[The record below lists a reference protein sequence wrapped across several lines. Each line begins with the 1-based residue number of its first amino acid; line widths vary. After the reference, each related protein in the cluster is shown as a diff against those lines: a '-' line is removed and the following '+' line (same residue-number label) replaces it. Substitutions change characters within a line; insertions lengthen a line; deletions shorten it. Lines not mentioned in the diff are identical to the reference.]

1 VAGEKILI
9 IDLDTGLLETVAKQ
23 VLSPHGFRPLFARGQ
38 DEGLKVAEDESP
50 HLLLLHLPMDSSL
63 RLLRRLAQADHLIP
77 SILLVERESDYVA
90 VEFLRLGVRDYLVY
104 PFATEDVL
112 PAVRRAL
119 GQEACSPDY
128 RQVAGDLAVFNREL
142 EQRVKEFSV
151 LLGIGRSVNSLL
163 DLDLVLNRVTEAA
176 VFITGAE
183 EGYLLLLDSET
194 GELRLRAAQNLGE
207 VQAQGFSLRVE
218 DSMAGMAVSS
228 GKPILLSG
236 DGTQNLK
243 VKTGYLV
250 KSLLNVPLKANG
262 RVIGVLGVDN
272 QVSKAGFTL
281 THLRR
286 LSALADVAATAV
298 ENARQYT
305 ELHQKLTRRVKEVAT
320 LQAVAGQ
327 LSGVTD
333 FDVGA
338 RLALS
343 LALRA
348 TNAEAGVLAW
358 AVGEQNHPTFYVS
371 QGSLGE
377 LVLTHH
383 NGATPERWWDEQ
395 TLQAVIEMGQPIL
408 KDDLGVEGN
417 GHNTHARSRM
427 AVPMR
432 RGKRVIG
439 AIDLESS
446 LPHAFTQDDLQ
457 FVISVA
463 DQVAIAL
470 EGTVLQ
476 ERAQTERERLSLLM
490 EAVDNA
496 VWLVDADLRLL
507 AQNEV
512 ASDMLGWPLSETMS
526 RSVYEL
532 VPSGDTSPE
541 GAYGAAN
548 NLCQVLSQAMEERRR
563 ISFPQ
568 GELADD
574 GMLLATR
581 DGRPVLVRGQVLPV
595 VREGRAVG
603 AVCAFRQV
611 RPEKADERIR
621 FEFANMASHL
631 LRSPL
636 SFIQA
641 SIDLMLSSEFEV
653 EEQRAM
659 LNKMREQS
667 QRIAEFVKDLLEIS
681 RMETGKVRVY
691 AEPVVLVPLIERV
704 LDLIR
709 TEETRYVLSFN
720 APDTFPIVVA
730 DTSKT
735 ELILLSFLRSAMNRY
750 PNGGHIT
757 LELQARTSEA
767 IISITDD
774 GEVIPLKQLDR
785 IFSQFYPVDDDGDK
799 MPSTYR
805 LGLYTTRRLVELQ
818 NGRVWAES
826 QPGKGTRLSFSLPVW
841 GVSQ

>member
-1 VAGEKILI
+1 VAGEKVLI
-9 IDLDTGLLETVAKQ
+9 VDLDSGLLETVGKQ

-38 DEGLKVAEDESP
+38 DEGLKVAVDESP

-63 RLLRRLAQADHLIP
+63 RLLRRLAQADLLIP
-77 SILLVERESDYVA
+77 SILLVERESDYIA

-104 PFATEDVL
+104 PFAAEDVL
-112 PAVRRAL
+112 LAVRQAL

-128 RQVAGDLAVFNREL
+128 RQVAGDVAVFNREL
-142 EQRVKEFSV
+142 EQRVQELGV

-194 GELRLRAAQNLGE
+194 GELQLQAAQNLGE
-207 VQAQGFSLRVE
+207 VQAQRFSLRVD
-218 DSMAGMAVSS
+218 DSIAGMVVSS

-272 QVSKAGFTL
+272 QVSSACFTL
-281 THLRR
+281 AHLRR
-286 LSALADVAATAV
+286 LSALADMAATAV

-305 ELHQKLTRRVKEVAT
+305 QLHQKLTRRVKEVAT
-320 LQAVAGQ
+320 MQAVAGQ

-343 LALRA
+343 LTLKA

-358 AVGEQNHPTFYVS
+358 AIGEHSHPTFYVS

-377 LVLTHH
+377 LVLTHRD
-383 NGATPERWWDEQ
+383 GAAPDRWWDEQ
-395 TLQAVIEMGQPIL
+395 TLQTVIKMGQPIL
-408 KDDLGVEGN
+408 KGDLQVEGN
-417 GHNTHARSRM
+417 GRGTHARSRM
-427 AVPMR
+427 VVPMR
-432 RGKRVIG
+432 RGRRVIG
-439 AIDLESS
+439 AIGLESS

-457 FVISVA
+457 FVTSVA

-476 ERAQTERERLSLLM
+476 ERAQAERERLSLLM

-496 VWLVDADLRLL
+496 VWLVDADLRLM
-507 AQNEV
+507 AQNE
-512 ASDMLGWPLSETMS
+512 AANAMLGWPSDETMR

-532 VPSGDTSPE
+532 APAGDTSLE
-541 GAYGAAN
+541 ETHGSTN
-548 NLCQVLSQAMEERRR
+548 SLCQLLSQAMEERRR

-568 GELADD
+568 DGHAND
-574 GMLLATR
+574 GMLLATS
-581 DGRPVLVRGQVLPV
+581 DGRPVLVKGQVVPV
-595 VREGRAVG
+595 VRDGRAVG
-603 AVCAFRQV
+603 AICAFQQT
-611 RPEKADERIR
+611 RPERSDERIR

-641 SIDLMLSSEFEV
+641 SIDLMLSSEFED

-659 LNKMREQS
+659 LNKMREQG
-667 QRIAEFVKDLLEIS
+667 QRITEFIRDLLEIS
-681 RMETGKVRVY
+681 RMETGKVRVF
-691 AEPVVLVPLIERV
+691 AEPVVLPPLIERT
-704 LDLIR
+704 LELIR
-709 TEETRYVLSFN
+709 TEEPPHVFSFN

-730 DTSKT
+730 DASKT
-735 ELILLSFLRSAMNRY
+735 ELILLSFLRSAMSRY

-767 IISITDD
+767 IISITDE
-774 GEVIPLKQLDR
+774 GEAIPLKQLDR
-785 IFSQFYPVDDDGDK
+785 IFSQFYPVDDDGEK

-818 NGRVWAES
+818 KGRVWAES
-826 QPGKGTRLSFSLPVW
+826 RPGKGTRLSFSLPVW
-841 GVSQ
+841 G